1 MKATNLFYFLL
12 LLTLALALGVAC
24 HLHWGTPLIIAE
36 VMLLLM
42 GISEW
47 LIFRRV
53 LRSRHVIET
62 GMDLLREQDYSSRLS
77 PVGQRDAD
85 KIVGLFNSLM
95 ERLKAEKLHV
105 EEQEHLLNLLINAS
119 PLGIVSLDRAGK
131 IKLANASAHKMLGE
145 EITGKVLDEL
155 SSPIAR
161 CCAGL
166 QVGHPATLRLSD
178 NMVYRCT
185 RLSFMDRGISYPFY
199 LIEILTEEVIIAERE
214 AYGRVI
220 RTLGHE
226 VNNSMASIRSLL
238 SLLLEIKPWGED
250 EPELTETVEA
260 CAERATGLSDFISS
274 YSRVVKI
281 PEIKK
286 EAVSLVSFIERMR
299 PFMSSMAAAK
309 GINLVTEKLDPSD
322 SPIGLDS
329 PLMEQALI
337 NIVKNAIES
346 IGDRPDGHITV
357 TTTGNHL
364 LTVTD
369 NGAGI
374 LPEASG
380 RLFTPFFSTKPS
392 GQGLGLMFVSE
403 ILRRHGATFSLATSP
418 DDGLTRFTI
427 RFKR

>member
-1 MKATNLFYFLL
+1 MKASHLFYLL
-12 LLTLALALGVAC
+12 LFLTIGLAAWLLYNLTWGPALIMAE
-24 HLHWGTPLIIAE
+24 IIL
-36 VMLLLM
+36 VMMALT
-42 GISEW
+42 EW
-47 LIFRRV
+47 IIFRRV
-53 LRSRHVIET
+53 LRSRHVTET
-62 GMDLLREQDYSSRLS
+62 GMDLLREQDYSSRLA

-85 KIVGLFNSLM
+85 KIVSLFNSLM

-131 IKLANASAHKMLGE
+131 IRLANASAHKMLGDD
-145 EITGKVLDEL
+145 IIGMSLDDIP
-155 SSPIAR
+155 SPIAR

-166 QVGHPATLRLSD
+166 QIGIPATLRLSD

-185 RLSFMDRGISYPFY
+185 RLVFMDRGISNPFY

-226 VNNSMASIRSLL
+226 VNNSMASISSLL
-238 SLLLEIKPWGED
+238 SLLLEIRPWGND
-250 EPELTETVEA
+250 DTELTETVEA
-260 CAERATGLSDFISS
+260 CAARAAGLSDFISS
-274 YSRVVKI
+274 YSQVVKI
-281 PEIKK
+281 PEIRK
-286 EAVSLVSFIERMR
+286 EPVSLNSFVSSLR
-299 PFMSSMAAAK
+299 PFIASMAATR
-309 GINLVTEKLDPSD
+309 GITLVTETLEPSD
-322 SPIGLDS
+322 TPIGLDS
-329 PLMEQALI
+329 PLMEQAII

-346 IGDRPDGHITV
+346 IADRPGGLITV
-357 TTTGNHL
+357 STTGNNR

-403 ILRRHGATFSLATSP
+403 ILRRHGATFSLSTSP
-418 DDGLTRFTI
+418 DDGLTRFSI

>member
-1 MKATNLFYFLL
+1 MKASHLFYLL
-12 LLTLALALGVAC
+12 LFLTMGLAAWLLYNLTWGPALIMAEIILAMMAL
-24 HLHWGTPLIIAE
+24 T
-36 VMLLLM
+36 
-42 GISEW
+42 EW
-47 LIFRRV
+47 IIFRRV
-53 LRSRHVIET
+53 LRSRHVTET
-62 GMDLLREQDYSSRLS
+62 GMDLLREQDYSSRLA

-85 KIVGLFNSLM
+85 KIVSLFNSLM

-131 IKLANASAHKMLGE
+131 IRLANASAHKMLGDD
-145 EITGKVLDEL
+145 IIGMSLDDIP
-155 SSPIAR
+155 SPIAR

-166 QVGHPATLRLSD
+166 QIGIPATLRLSD

-185 RLSFMDRGISYPFY
+185 RLVFMDRGISNPFY

-226 VNNSMASIRSLL
+226 VNNSMASISSLL
-238 SLLLEIKPWGED
+238 SLLLEIRPWGND
-250 EPELTETVEA
+250 DTELTETVEA
-260 CAERATGLSDFISS
+260 CAARAAGLSDFISS

-281 PEIKK
+281 PEIRK
-286 EAVSLVSFIERMR
+286 EPVSLNSFVSSLR
-299 PFMSSMAAAK
+299 PFIASMAATR
-309 GINLVTEKLDPSD
+309 GITLVTETLEPSD
-322 SPIGLDS
+322 TPIGLDS
-329 PLMEQALI
+329 PLMEQAII

-346 IGDRPDGHITV
+346 IADRPGGLITV
-357 TTTGNHL
+357 STTGNNR

-403 ILRRHGATFSLATSP
+403 ILRRHGATFSLSTSP
-418 DDGLTRFTI
+418 DDGLTRFSI

>member
-1 MKATNLFYFLL
+1 MKASHLFYLL
-12 LLTLALALGVAC
+12 LFLTIGLAAWLLYNLTWGPALIMAE
-24 HLHWGTPLIIAE
+24 IIL
-36 VMLLLM
+36 VMMALT
-42 GISEW
+42 EW
-47 LIFRRV
+47 IIFRRV
-53 LRSRHVIET
+53 LRSRHVTET
-62 GMDLLREQDYSSRLS
+62 GMDLLREQDYSSRLA

-85 KIVGLFNSLM
+85 KIVSLFNSLM

-131 IKLANASAHKMLGE
+131 IRLANASAHKMLGDD
-145 EITGKVLDEL
+145 IIGMSLDDIP
-155 SSPIAR
+155 SPIAR

-166 QVGHPATLRLSD
+166 QIGIPATLRLSD

-185 RLSFMDRGISYPFY
+185 RLVFMDRGISNPFY

-226 VNNSMASIRSLL
+226 VNNSMASISSLL
-238 SLLLEIKPWGED
+238 SLLLEIRPWGND
-250 EPELTETVEA
+250 DTELTETVEA
-260 CAERATGLSDFISS
+260 CAARAAGLSDFISS

-286 EAVSLVSFIERMR
+286 EPVSLNSFVSSLR
-299 PFMSSMAAAK
+299 PFIASMAATR
-309 GINLVTEKLDPSD
+309 GITLVTETLEPSD
-322 SPIGLDS
+322 TPIGLDS
-329 PLMEQALI
+329 PLMEQAII

-346 IGDRPDGHITV
+346 IADRPGGLITV
-357 TTTGNHL
+357 STTGNNR

-403 ILRRHGATFSLATSP
+403 ILRRHGATFSLSTSP
-418 DDGLTRFTI
+418 DDGLTRFSI